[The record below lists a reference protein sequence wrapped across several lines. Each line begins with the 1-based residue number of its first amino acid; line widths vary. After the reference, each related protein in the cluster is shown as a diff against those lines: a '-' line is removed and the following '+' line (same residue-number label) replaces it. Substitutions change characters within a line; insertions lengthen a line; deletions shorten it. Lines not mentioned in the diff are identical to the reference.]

1 MSEPDPRSAELR
13 ATLAR
18 LHAELSQRPAVDA
31 ESRRLLA
38 EVSADIERVIASPGG
53 PAPRVEAL
61 AARFEAGH
69 PDLAAS
75 LRQLIDLLG
84 RAGI

>member
-1 MSEPDPRSAELR
+1 MNAPDPRAAELR
-13 ATLAR
+13 AMLAR
-18 LHAELSQRPAVDA
+18 LHAELAQRPAVDA
-31 ESRRLLA
+31 ES

-53 PAPRVEAL
+53 QPRGVEAL
-61 AARFEAGH
+61 AVRFEAGH

-75 LRQLIDLLG
+75 LRQLVDLLG

>member
-1 MSEPDPRSAELR
+1 MNAPDPRAAELR
-13 ATLAR
+13 AMLAR
-18 LHAELSQRPAVDA
+18 LHAELAQRPAVDA

-53 PAPRVEAL
+53 QPRGVEAL
-61 AARFEAGH
+61 AVRFEAGH

-75 LRQLIDLLG
+75 LRQLVDLLG